1 MTFMIKKLFKHYD
14 YSLIISVLLLCGFG
28 LVMVYSASMVW
39 AVMRHETNSAFFF
52 NRQIIWLVV
61 SLVMFLIAM
70 LFPYK
75 AYRKFIVPIL
85 GVSIL
90 MLVLVRFVG
99 STTNNARSW
108 IELGP
113 FSFQPSEFVKLGLII
128 YLAAIYSKKQAYIS
142 NFVRGALPPLM
153 VIGLIFALVA
163 SQPDLGTA
171 MIIALTSGIVI
182 ICSGMK
188 WKHIFGLVIIGIIL
202 FAGAWMSL
210 SPEQASRFTGAYNPF
225 SDPEDSGFHLINSYI
240 AIASGG
246 ITGQGFGQSIQKYG
260 FLPEPHTDFIMAII
274 AEELGLL
281 GVVFVIGLL
290 GYIVF
295 KGFVIGIR
303 CKDTFGSLLA
313 IGISGM
319 IGVQTVVNLGAI
331 TGWLPVTGVPLPF
344 ISYGGSSLILL
355 MISVGILI
363 NISAFVNIR
372 KEQKTSYI
380 KNDQAV
386 QMEL

>member
-85 GVSIL
+85 GGSIL

-188 WKHIFGLVIIGIIL
+188 WKHIFGLVIIGIFL

-380 KNDQAV
+380 KNDHAV
-386 QMEL
+386 

>member
-1 MTFMIKKLFKHYD
+1 MIKKLFKHYD

-61 SLVMFLIAM
+61 SLVMFLISM

-90 MLVLVRFVG
+90 MLILVRFVG

-188 WKHIFGLVIIGIIL
+188 WKHILGLVIMGIIL

-260 FLPEPHTDFIMAII
+260 FLPEPHTDFIMAIV

-355 MISVGILI
+355 MMSVGILI

-380 KNDQAV
+380 KKDQAV

>member
-1 MTFMIKKLFKHYD
+1 MIKKLFKHYD

-188 WKHIFGLVIIGIIL
+188 WKHIFGLVIIGIFL

-380 KNDQAV
+380 KNDHSV

>member
-188 WKHIFGLVIIGIIL
+188 WKHIFGLVIIGIFL

-380 KNDQAV
+380 KNDHSV

>member
-1 MTFMIKKLFKHYD
+1 MIKKLFKHYD

-85 GVSIL
+85 GGSIL

-188 WKHIFGLVIIGIIL
+188 WKHIFGLVIIGIFL

-380 KNDQAV
+380 KNDHAV
-386 QMEL
+386 

>member
-1 MTFMIKKLFKHYD
+1 MIKKLFKHYD

-39 AVMRHETNSAFFF
+39 AVMRHETNSAYFF

-61 SLVMFLIAM
+61 SFCVLLGTMM
-70 LFPYK
+70 FPYK
-75 AYRKFIVPIL
+75 AYRKFIIPIL
-85 GVSIL
+85 GGSVIGL
-90 MLVLVRFVG
+90 LLVKIIG
-99 STTNNARSW
+99 STTNNAQSW
-108 IELGP
+108 IYIGP
-113 FSFQPSEFVKLGLII
+113 IGFQPSEFVKLGLII

-142 NFVRGALPPLM
+142 NFLRGALPPIM
-153 VIGLIFALVA
+153 VIGVIFALVA

-182 ICSGMK
+182 VCSGMK
-188 WKHIFGLVIIGIIL
+188 WQHLLSLIAVGVLL
-202 FAGAWMSL
+202 FAGAWLTL
-210 SPEQASRFTGAYNPF
+210 SAEQLSRFTGAYHPF
-225 SDPEDSGFHLINSYI
+225 SDPTDSGFHLINSYI

-260 FLPEPHTDFIMAII
+260 FLPEPHTDFIMAIV
-274 AEELGLL
+274 AEELGLF
-281 GVVFVIGLL
+281 GVVFVVGLL

-295 KGFVIGIR
+295 KGFVTGIR

-319 IGVQTVVNLGAI
+319 IGVQTAVNLGAI

-344 ISYGGSSLILL
+344 ISYGGSSLVLL
-355 MISVGILI
+355 MMSVGILI

-372 KEQKTSYI
+372 KAKKIDYVRNENTVS
-380 KNDQAV
+380 
-386 QMEL
+386 M